1 MRWLDFGKEK
11 NKIKKR
17 EKNCSF
23 ATLMKEK

>member
-11 NKIKKR
+11 NKIKNEK
-17 EKNCSF
+17 KNCSF